1 LPHIRKNHRTLGKT
15 AENIEYYLDSKNDK
29 DYLQDLLLNI
39 KNAFT
44 NQESVTFRIV
54 EPKEKGFL
62 VKVSGLFAYVSFKH
76 FGWSYPSIEF
86 WENASNSIV
95 GNYFTGK
102 IHNVEENPISIQID
116 AKEQKFE
123 NPNLEK
129 YSKYRGIIL
138 RKTKYGF
145 FVDLGIHF
153 NWKCGSILGLIHIS
167 TFMNE
172 SNYENWK
179 AGDEVETVFQGFNEN
194 NKPILGDNIERGKWT
209 NGEMEKLIG
218 TIQKVSV
225 LINEDG
231 KPDYFVLGEHKATIP
246 IKKEFYP
253 NLRTTA
259 KKYTYGL
266 KNGEIID
273 CEIIKINS
281 KKNSFVL
288 KLLIELPI
296 N

>member
-1 LPHIRKNHRTLGKT
+1 LGKT
-15 AENIEYYLDSKNDK
+15 AKNIEYYLDLKNDK

-39 KNAFT
+39 KKAFI
-44 NQESVTFRIV
+44 NQENLTFRIV
-54 EPKEKGFL
+54 EPKERGFL
-62 VKVSGLFAYVSFKH
+62 IKVGGLFAFVSFKH
-76 FGWSYPSIEF
+76 FGWKYPSIEF
-86 WENASNSIV
+86 WRNASNSIV
-95 GNYFTGK
+95 GKFFTGK

-138 RKTKYGF
+138 QKPNYGV
-145 FVDLGIHF
+145 FVDLGFHF
-153 NWKCGSILGLIHIS
+153 NWKFGSILGLIHIS

-172 SNYENWK
+172 SDYENCK
-179 AGDEVETVFQGFNEN
+179 LGDEIETVFQGLNEN
-194 NKPILGDNIERGKWT
+194 NQPILGDYIERGKWT

-225 LINEDG
+225 LINEDE
-231 KPDYFVLGEHKATIP
+231 KPEFYVLGKHKATIP
-246 IKKEFYP
+246 INKALYP
-253 NLRTTA
+253 NFRTTA

-273 CEIIKINS
+273 CEIVKINS
-281 KKNSFVL
+281 KKDSFVL
-288 KLLIELPI
+288 KLTIEPPTK
-296 N
+296 